1 MSSPNA
7 TVGWLA
13 TAPVKAMA
21 LDERGEVQVGPT
33 GILGDRRFLLV
44 DPSNRLVAGKRLGP
58 LATIVPKLG
67 HDPETLALHFPDGSV
82 TAGAVDLGQ
91 PVNAILYGEE
101 RPAHEL
107 DGPFSARLSE
117 WAGQPLR
124 LVHMDEEGGGIDR
137 LPEGGGFTIISRGSL
152 RALAA
157 AGGLDEPLDPR
168 RFRMSAVVDGIE
180 PYGEEA
186 WLGHRVKLGE
196 VVVAL
201 HGNVGR
207 CAVTTHDPDTGRRSL
222 DTLQLLAETRGD
234 VPTTE
239 ALPFGV
245 WGTVLEPGRI
255 KLGDEVS
262 VLD

>member
-1 MSSPNA
+1 
-7 TVGWLA
+7 
-13 TAPVKAMA
+13 MA
-21 LDERGEVQVGPT
+21 LDERAEVQVGPI

-44 DPSNRLVAGKRLGP
+44 DPSSRLVAGKRLGP
-58 LATIVPKLG
+58 LATVVPKVG
-67 HDPETLALHFPDGSV
+67 HDPETLSLRLPDGSV
-82 TAGAVDLGQ
+82 TSAAVEPGR
-91 PVNAILYGEE
+91 PVKAILYGEE

-107 DGPFSARLSE
+107 DGPFSAWLSE

-124 LVHMDEEGGGIDR
+124 LLRMDEEGGGIDR

-152 RALAA
+152 RALAEA
-157 AGGLDEPLDPR
+157 AGLDEPLDPR
-168 RFRMSAVVDGIE
+168 RFRMSAVVDGTG
-180 PYGEEA
+180 PYREEG
-186 WLGHRVKLGE
+186 WLGHRVRLGE

-222 DTLQLLAETRGD
+222 DTLQLLAETRSD

-245 WGTVLEPGRI
+245 WGTVLEPGLIRV
-255 KLGDEVS
+255 GDEVT
-262 VLD
+262 VFDD

>member
-1 MSSPNA
+1 
-7 TVGWLA
+7 VGWLA

-21 LDERGEVQVGPT
+21 LQEVAEVRVGLT

-44 DPSNRLVAGKRLGP
+44 DSSNRLVAGKRLGP
-58 LATIVPKLG
+58 LATIVPRLG
-67 HDPETLALHFPDGSV
+67 HDPEVLALDFPDGSV
-82 TAGAVDLGQ
+82 ISGVIELGL
-91 PVNAILYGEE
+91 PVNAIIYGEE
-101 RPAHEL
+101 RPGHEL
-107 DGPFSARLSE
+107 AGSFSARLSE

-124 LVHMDEEGGGIDR
+124 LLHMDEEGGGIDR

-168 RFRMSAVVDGIE
+168 RFRMSAVVDGVE

-186 WLGHRVKLGE
+186 WLGHRVRLGE
-196 VVVAL
+196 VVVGL

-222 DTLQLLAETRGD
+222 DTLQLLAETRSD

-239 ALPFGV
+239 PLPFGV

-255 KLGDEVS
+255 KLVDEVT
-262 VLD
+262 VLDD

>member
-1 MSSPNA
+1 MAERPR
-7 TVGWLA
+7 VVWLA

-21 LDERGEVQVGPT
+21 LAERDEVEVGPS
-33 GILGDRRFLLV
+33 GIAGDRQFLLI

-58 LATIVPKLG
+58 LATIVPMLG
-67 HDPETLALHFPDGSV
+67 HDPETLALRFPDGSV
-82 TAGAVDLGQ
+82 TTAAIELGAV
-91 PVNAILYGEE
+91 VNAVLYHEE

-124 LVHMDEEGGGIDR
+124 LVRVDAPSGGIDR
-137 LPEGGGFTIISRGSL
+137 GPEGGGFTIISRGSL
-152 RALAA
+152 QALAA
-157 AGGLDEPLDPR
+157 AGRLDEPLDPR
-168 RFRMSAVVDGIE
+168 RFRMSAVVDGIG
-180 PYGEEA
+180 PYAEEA
-186 WLGHRVKLGE
+186 WLGRRVRLGE
-196 VVVAL
+196 VVLAP

-245 WGTVLEPGRI
+245 WATVLAPGRI
-255 KLGDEVS
+255 RLGDEVTL
-262 VLD
+262 LD